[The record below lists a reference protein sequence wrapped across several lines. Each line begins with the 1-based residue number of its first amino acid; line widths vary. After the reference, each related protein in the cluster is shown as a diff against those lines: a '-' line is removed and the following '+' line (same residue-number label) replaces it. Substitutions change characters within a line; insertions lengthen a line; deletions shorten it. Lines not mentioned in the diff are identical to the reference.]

1 MLGNCQNIF
10 SCCLVVEKFCCLL
23 EGGHHN
29 KFTKLLVSLAPRT
42 YLLGLYIVRLT
53 EISAEI
59 LQLVVDQKIML

>member
-10 SCCLVVEKFCCLL
+10 SCCLVEKFCRLL
-23 EGGHHN
+23 EGSHHN

-53 EISAEI
+53 EISAET